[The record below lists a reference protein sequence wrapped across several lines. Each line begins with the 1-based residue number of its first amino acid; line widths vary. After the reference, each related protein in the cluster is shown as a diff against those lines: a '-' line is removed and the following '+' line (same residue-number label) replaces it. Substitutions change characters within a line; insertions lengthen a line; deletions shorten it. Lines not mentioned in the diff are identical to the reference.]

1 MINKIKDLD
10 LNQSLVGILWMII
23 TTILFVG
30 VTATVRY
37 LEGEV
42 PAPQAAFL
50 RYAIGTILLIPS
62 LISLTKFRPHRPL
75 MKKFI
80 LRGFVHSIGVT
91 LWFYAMSVMPVAE
104 VTAIGFLT
112 YIFVSF
118 GACFFLKETLHKH
131 RLLAIII
138 SFIGALIILRPGF
151 KVIESGQISMLLAT
165 VVFTMSYLIAKVV
178 SKERTSS
185 EIVAMLSI
193 FTTIFLIPSAIYS
206 WEPLSIEALLILTV
220 TAIIATIGHI
230 TMTKAIKVAPMVVTQ
245 PILFLQLVWAS
256 MVGLFIFNEK
266 FDPFVILGGTIIMMC
281 VCYVS
286 YKEHK
291 LEKINSN
298 ENLQKII

>member
-1 MINKIKDLD
+1 M
-10 LNQSLVGILWMII
+10 NQSIVGILWMVI

-37 LEGEV
+37 LEGDV

-50 RYAIGTILLIPS
+50 RYAIGTVLLTPS
-62 LISLTKFRPHRPL
+62 LISLAKIKPDRPL
-75 MKKFI
+75 LNKFI
-80 LRGFVHSIGVT
+80 LRGLVHSIGVT

-112 YIFVSF
+112 YIFVSI
-118 GACFFLKETLHKH
+118 GASIFLKEKLHKH
-131 RLLAIII
+131 RLTAILI

-151 KVIESGQISMLLAT
+151 KVIETGQMGMLIAT
-165 VVFTMSYLIAKVV
+165 MVFTASYLIAKVV
-178 SKERTSS
+178 SKERSSS

-206 WEPLSIEALLILTV
+206 WEPLSLEAFLILAF
-220 TAIIATIGHI
+220 TALIATLGHI
-230 TMTKAIKVAPMVVTQ
+230 TMTKAIKAAPMVVTQ

-256 MVGLFIFNEK
+256 MVGLFIFDEK
-266 FDPFVILGGTIIMMC
+266 FDLFVILGGTIIMLC

-286 YKEHK
+286 YREHK
-291 LEKINSN
+291 LGKKITS
-298 ENLQKII
+298 EALQKII

>member
-1 MINKIKDLD
+1 MVL
-10 LNQSLVGILWMII
+10 

-50 RYAIGTILLIPS
+50 RYAIGTLLLTPS
-62 LISLTKFRPHRPL
+62 LITLIKIKPNKPL
-75 MKKFI
+75 MSKFL
-80 LRGFVHSIGVT
+80 LRGLVHSFGVT

-112 YIFVSF
+112 YIFVSI
-118 GACFFLKETLHKH
+118 GACIFLKEKLHKH
-131 RLLAIII
+131 RITAVII
-138 SFIGALIILRPGF
+138 SFVGALIILRPGF
-151 KVIESGQISMLLAT
+151 KVIESGQLGMLMAT
-165 VVFTMSYLIAKVV
+165 VVFTASYLIAKIV
-178 SKERTSS
+178 SKERSSS

-206 WEPLSIEALLILTV
+206 WEPISFDALLILAF
-220 TAIIATIGHI
+220 TALIATVGHI
-230 TMTKAIKVAPMVVTQ
+230 TMTQAIKAAPMVVTQ

-256 MVGLFIFNEK
+256 MVGLFL
-266 FDPFVILGGTIIMMC
+266 FDEQFDLYVIIGGTIIMIC

-286 YKEHK
+286 YREHVLGK
-291 LEKINSN
+291 KITNDV
-298 ENLQKII
+298 LQKVI

>member
-1 MINKIKDLD
+1 M
-10 LNQSLVGILWMII
+10 NQSIIGILWMVL

-50 RYAIGTILLIPS
+50 RYAIGTIFLIPS
-62 LISLTKFRPHRPL
+62 LISLTKIKPDKPL
-75 MKKFI
+75 LQKFI
-80 LRGFVHSIGVT
+80 LRGLVHSIGVT

-112 YIFVSF
+112 YIFVSI
-118 GACFFLKETLHKH
+118 GASIFLKEKLHRH
-131 RLLAIII
+131 RLAAILI
-138 SFIGALIILRPGF
+138 SFIGALIVLRPGF
-151 KVIESGQISMLLAT
+151 KIIESGQLGMLMAT
-165 VVFTMSYLIAKVV
+165 VVFTASYLIAKIV
-178 SKERTSS
+178 SKERSSS

-206 WEPLSIEALLILTV
+206 WEPLSIKAFLILSF
-220 TAIIATIGHI
+220 TALIATVGHI
-230 TMTKAIKVAPMVVTQ
+230 TMTKAIKAAPMVVTQ

-266 FDPFVILGGTIIMMC
+266 FDPFVILGGTIIMLC

-286 YKEHK
+286 YREHILGK
-291 LEKINSN
+291 KITSDA
-298 ENLQKII
+298 LQKVI

>member
-1 MINKIKDLD
+1 M
-10 LNQSLVGILWMII
+10 NQSIIGILWMVI

-50 RYAIGTILLIPS
+50 RYAIGTVMLAPS
-62 LISLTKFRPHRPL
+62 LITLTKFKPDRSL
-75 MKKFI
+75 FNKFV

-112 YIFVSF
+112 YIFVSI
-118 GACFFLKETLHKH
+118 GASIFLKEKLHKH
-131 RLLAIII
+131 RLSAILI

-151 KVIESGQISMLLAT
+151 KVIESGQLGMLIAT
-165 VVFTMSYLIAKVV
+165 MVFTASYLIAKVV

-206 WEPLSIEALLILTV
+206 WEPLSLKALLILSF
-220 TAIIATIGHI
+220 TALIATLGHI
-230 TMTKAIKVAPMVVTQ
+230 TMTKAIKAAPMVVTQ
-245 PILFLQLVWAS
+245 PVLFLQLVWAS
-256 MVGLFIFNEK
+256 MVGLFIFDEE
-266 FDPFVILGGTIIMMC
+266 FDLFVIIGGTVIMIC

-286 YKEHK
+286 YREHVLGK
-291 LEKINSN
+291 KITS
-298 ENLQKII
+298 EALQKVI

>member
-1 MINKIKDLD
+1 M
-10 LNQSLVGILWMII
+10 NQSIIGILWMVL

-50 RYAIGTILLIPS
+50 RYAIGTLFLIPS
-62 LISLTKFRPHRPL
+62 LISLTKIKPDKPL
-75 MKKFI
+75 LQKFI
-80 LRGFVHSIGVT
+80 LRGLVHSIGVT

-112 YIFVSF
+112 YIFVSI
-118 GACFFLKETLHKH
+118 GASIFLKEKLHRH
-131 RLLAIII
+131 RLAAILI
-138 SFIGALIILRPGF
+138 SFIGALIVLRPGF
-151 KVIESGQISMLLAT
+151 KVIESGQLGMLMAT
-165 VVFTMSYLIAKVV
+165 VVFTVSYLIAKIV
-178 SKERTSS
+178 SKKRSSS

-206 WEPLSIEALLILTV
+206 WEPLSIKAFLILSF
-220 TAIIATIGHI
+220 TALIATVGHI
-230 TMTKAIKVAPMVVTQ
+230 TMTKAIKAAPMVVTQ

-256 MVGLFIFNEK
+256 MIGLFIFNEK
-266 FDPFVILGGTIIMMC
+266 IDPFVILGGTIIMLC

-286 YKEHK
+286 YREHILGK
-291 LEKINSN
+291 KITSDA
-298 ENLQKII
+298 LQKVI

>member
-1 MINKIKDLD
+1 MVL
-10 LNQSLVGILWMII
+10 
-23 TTILFVG
+23 TTILFVA

-50 RYAIGTILLIPS
+50 RYAIGTMLLIPS
-62 LISLTKFRPHRPL
+62 LISLIKVKPNKSLMNKFL
-75 MKKFI
+75 
-80 LRGFVHSIGVT
+80 LRGLVHSFGVT

-112 YIFVSF
+112 YIFVSI
-118 GACFFLKETLHKH
+118 GACLFLKEKLHKH
-131 RLLAIII
+131 RITAIII

-151 KVIESGQISMLLAT
+151 KVIESGQFAMLMAT
-165 VVFTMSYLIAKVV
+165 IVFTASYLIAKIV
-178 SKERTSS
+178 SKERTSA

-206 WEPLSIEALLILTV
+206 WEPISLKALLILAF
-220 TAIIATIGHI
+220 TALIATVGHI
-230 TMTKAIKVAPMVVTQ
+230 TMTQAIKAAPMVVTQ

-256 MVGLFIFNEK
+256 MIGFFLFDEQ
-266 FDPFVILGGTIIMMC
+266 FDLYVIIGGTVIMIC

-286 YKEHK
+286 YREHVLGK
-291 LEKINSN
+291 KITNDV
-298 ENLQKII
+298 LQKVI

>member
-1 MINKIKDLD
+1 M
-10 LNQSLVGILWMII
+10 NQSIVGILWMVI

-50 RYAIGTILLIPS
+50 RYAIGTVMLAPS
-62 LISLTKFRPHRPL
+62 LITLTKFKPERSL
-75 MKKFI
+75 FNKFI

-112 YIFVSF
+112 YIFVSI
-118 GACFFLKETLHKH
+118 GASIFLKEKLHKH
-131 RLLAIII
+131 RLSAILI

-151 KVIESGQISMLLAT
+151 KVIESGQLGMLIAT
-165 VVFTMSYLIAKVV
+165 MVFTASYLIAKVV

-206 WEPLSIEALLILTV
+206 WEPLSLQALLILAF
-220 TAIIATIGHI
+220 TALIATLGHI
-230 TMTKAIKVAPMVVTQ
+230 TMTKAIKAAPMVVTQ
-245 PILFLQLVWAS
+245 PVLFLQLVWAS
-256 MVGLFIFNEK
+256 MVGLFIFDEE
-266 FDPFVILGGTIIMMC
+266 FDLFVIIGGTVIMLC

-286 YKEHK
+286 YREHILGK
-291 LEKINSN
+291 KITS
-298 ENLQKII
+298 EALQKVI

>member
-1 MINKIKDLD
+1 M
-10 LNQSLVGILWMII
+10 NQSIIGILWMVI

-50 RYAIGTILLIPS
+50 RYAIGTVMLVPS
-62 LISLTKFRPHRPL
+62 LITLNKFKPDRSLFN
-75 MKKFI
+75 KFI

-112 YIFVSF
+112 YIFVSI
-118 GACFFLKETLHKH
+118 GASIFLKEKLHKH
-131 RLLAIII
+131 RLSAILI

-151 KVIESGQISMLLAT
+151 KVIESGQLGMLIAT
-165 VVFTMSYLIAKVV
+165 MVFTASYLIAKVV

-193 FTTIFLIPSAIYS
+193 FTTIFLIPSAFYS
-206 WEPLSIEALLILTV
+206 WEPLSLKALLILSF
-220 TAIIATIGHI
+220 TALIATLGHI
-230 TMTKAIKVAPMVVTQ
+230 TMTKAIKAAPMVVTQ
-245 PILFLQLVWAS
+245 PVLFLQLVWAS
-256 MVGLFIFNEK
+256 MVGLFIFDEE
-266 FDPFVILGGTIIMMC
+266 FDLFVIIGGTVIMIC

-286 YKEHK
+286 YREHVLGK
-291 LEKINSN
+291 KITS
-298 ENLQKII
+298 EALQKVI

>member
-1 MINKIKDLD
+1 MNHSI
-10 LNQSLVGILWMII
+10 VGIMWMVL
-23 TTILFVG
+23 TTILFVA

-50 RYAIGTILLIPS
+50 RYAIGTVLLIPS
-62 LISLTKFRPHRPL
+62 LISLMKVKPNKSLMNKFL
-75 MKKFI
+75 
-80 LRGFVHSIGVT
+80 LRGLVHSFGVT

-112 YIFVSF
+112 YIFVSI
-118 GACFFLKETLHKH
+118 GACLFFKEKLHKH
-131 RLLAIII
+131 RITAVII

-151 KVIESGQISMLLAT
+151 KVIESGQFSMLMAT
-165 VVFTMSYLIAKVV
+165 IVFTASYLIAKIV
-178 SKERTSS
+178 SKERTSA

-206 WEPLSIEALLILTV
+206 WEPISLKALLILAF
-220 TAIIATIGHI
+220 TALIATIGHI
-230 TMTKAIKVAPMVVTQ
+230 SMTQAIKAAPMVVTQ

-256 MVGLFIFNEK
+256 MIGFFLFDEQ
-266 FDPFVILGGTIIMMC
+266 FDLYVIIGGTVIMIC

-286 YKEHK
+286 YREHVLGK
-291 LEKINSN
+291 KITNDV
-298 ENLQKII
+298 LQKVI

>member
-1 MINKIKDLD
+1 M
-10 LNQSLVGILWMII
+10 VI

-50 RYAIGTILLIPS
+50 RYAIGTVMLVPS
-62 LISLTKFRPHRPL
+62 LITLTKFKPDRSL
-75 MKKFI
+75 FNKFI

-112 YIFVSF
+112 YIFVSI
-118 GACFFLKETLHKH
+118 GASIFLKEKLHKH
-131 RLLAIII
+131 RLSAILI

-151 KVIESGQISMLLAT
+151 KVIESGQLGMLIAT
-165 VVFTMSYLIAKVV
+165 MVFTASYLIAKVV

-206 WEPLSIEALLILTV
+206 WEPLSLKALLILSF
-220 TAIIATIGHI
+220 TALIATLGHI
-230 TMTKAIKVAPMVVTQ
+230 TMTKAIKAAPMVVTQ
-245 PILFLQLVWAS
+245 PVLFLQLVWAS
-256 MVGLFIFNEK
+256 MVGLFIFDEE
-266 FDPFVILGGTIIMMC
+266 FDLFVIIGGTVIMIC

-286 YKEHK
+286 YREHVLGK
-291 LEKINSN
+291 KITS
-298 ENLQKII
+298 EALQKVI